1 MFFWEFLCIILLVL
15 LTCIFLKIGEMAAS
29 LIDYKVNNLYE
40 PAKWRGVIITSI
52 AVTIF
57 FYMNTIGARPLPVIP
72 DTKGFILLIILCIFI
87 SEGLSFIL
95 FYNQPILIKFRRGI
109 ISFLF
114 FPYAVLLI
122 YLFIFIL
129 KFLSGRDCI

>member
-1 MFFWEFLCIILLVL
+1 LFFSEFLCIILLVL
-15 LTCIFLKIGEMAAS
+15 LTFIFLKIGEIAAS
-29 LIDYKVNNLYE
+29 LIDYKVNNFYE
-40 PAKWRGVIITSI
+40 PAKWRGIIITSI
-52 AVTIF
+52 AVTVF

-72 DTKGFILLIILCIFI
+72 DTKGFIVLIILCVFI

-95 FYNQPILIKFRRGI
+95 FYNQPVLIKFKRGI

-129 KFLSGRDCI
+129 TFLSCHDYI